1 MNILFPKTSTERI
14 SIFIIWLFHFC
25 GLLGIAYG
33 NKDWFIAFTPV
44 NLMISFALLFA
55 NQKELERKNI
65 IAGFLIFSIGM
76 IAEILGTNYGIIFGD
91 YTYLDNL
98 GYKVFGVPVIIGLLW
113 VVLTFITGSFTS
125 YIFSKNKVKAVF
137 FGALLMVVLD
147 VLIEPVAPEMGF
159 WVFDNMIAPF
169 QNYLGWFLIG
179 LPVQALFH
187 YGIAKKE
194 ITFSLNLLIIHF
206 LFFGLINILAL

>member
-1 MNILFPKTSTERI
+1 MNILFPKNSTQKI
-14 SIFIIWLFHFC
+14 SLFVIWLFHFC
-25 GLLGIAYG
+25 GLIGIAYG

-44 NLMISFALLFA
+44 NLMISFVLLFI
-55 NQKELERKNI
+55 NQKELEAKNI
-65 IAGFLIFSIGM
+65 IAGFLIFLIGM

-98 GYKVFGVPVIIGLLW
+98 GYKVFGVPIIIGLLW
-113 VVLTFITGSFTS
+113 VVLTFITGSFSS
-125 YIFSKNKVKAVF
+125 YIFSKNKVKAIF
-137 FGALLMVVLD
+137 SGAFLMVVLD
-147 VLIEPVAPEMGF
+147 ILIEPVAPEMGF

-187 YGIAKKE
+187 YGIEKKE
-194 ITFSLNLLIIHF
+194 FTFSLNLLIIHF
-206 LFFGLINILAL
+206 LFFGLINSLAL